1 MQYLY
6 TNEEYDLSS
15 SFLHAGPANAE
26 QLETTDFRL
35 SEASPAARA
44 QIMHDAKK
52 KKKLFLA
59 SDETS

>member
-1 MQYLY
+1 MQAA
-6 TNEEYDLSS
+6 
-15 SFLHAGPANAE
+15 AGPVNAE

-52 KKKLFLA
+52 KKNFQEL
-59 SDETS
+59 

>member
-52 KKKLFLA
+52 KKKSFF
-59 SDETS
+59 